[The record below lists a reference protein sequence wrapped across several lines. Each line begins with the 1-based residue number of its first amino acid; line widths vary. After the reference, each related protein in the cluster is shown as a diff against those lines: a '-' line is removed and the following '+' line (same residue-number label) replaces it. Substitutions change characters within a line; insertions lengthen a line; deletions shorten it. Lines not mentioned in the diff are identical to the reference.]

1 MRARYAFVILLL
13 VASRAAAGPD
23 DDAAA
28 LKRRGDELL
37 SQKSFVE
44 ALDAYDKSYARSP
57 NPALHY
63 NRGRALQFLAR
74 YPEALDA
81 FEKFEA
87 EATAELK
94 ARAPGLAELMTELRS
109 KVATLQV
116 LCTVRGARVLVAG
129 REVGLTPLA
138 APIRINAGRVSFEVL
153 ADGYF
158 PFQKQVD
165 ALGGRTTDVDVSLV
179 SRVTNGVIA
188 VRSRLSGTSITID
201 QDTVGLA
208 PAEATLGAGT
218 HAIIAS
224 HAGFDDAR
232 TQVVLRAGERRD
244 VLLDPLRRTPI
255 TARWWFW
262 TAIGV
267 VVTGA
272 AASVLVYA
280 FTTERATSDVG
291 TIPPGIVKF

>member
-1 MRARYAFVILLL
+1 ML
-13 VASRAAAGPD
+13 VVSRAVAGPD

-28 LKRRGDELL
+28 LKRHGDELL

-44 ALDAYDKSYARSP
+44 ALDAYERSYARSP

-87 EATAELK
+87 EAPAELK

-109 KVATLQV
+109 KVATLHV
-116 LCTVRGARVLVAG
+116 LCAVRGARVLVAG
-129 REVGLTPLA
+129 REVGVTPLA
-138 APIRINAGRVSFEVL
+138 SPIRINAGRVSFEVL
-153 ADGYF
+153 ADGYS
-158 PFQKQVD
+158 PFQKQID
-165 ALGGRTTDVDVSLV
+165 AQGGRTTEVDVSLV
-179 SRVTNGVIA
+179 SRVTTGVVA
-188 VRSRLSGTSITID
+188 VRSRLSGTMITID
-201 QDTVGLA
+201 QDSVGLA
-208 PAEATLGAGT
+208 PAEATVSAGP
-218 HAIIAS
+218 HAIVAS

-244 VLLDPLRRTPI
+244 VVLDPIRRTPI

-262 TAIGV
+262 TIVGV
-267 VVTGA
+267 AVTGA
-272 AASVLVYA
+272 VTSVLVYA
-280 FTTERATSDVG
+280 FTTERAATDVG
-291 TIPPGIVKF
+291 TIAPFVVRF